1 MESKKRM
8 MTGSKMARESR
19 GPFISDGRMASSADR
34 ESMETKAPRKALRRD
49 VHNWRDDAGD

>member
-34 ESMETKAPRKALRRD
+34 ESMEQKLPVRPYDED

>member
-34 ESMETKAPRKALRRD
+34 ESMKQKLPFISDGRMASVLTERA
-49 VHNWRDDAGD
+49 